1 MRFASR
7 LVLAFLMLAIP
18 VAGLRAAPLDC
29 TAVVGAAPM
38 SCSGSTC
45 CCKDSGACLCP
56 RPVAP
61 PTPTAPP
68 APALTSGGVDLPA
81 EACSTW
87 EFTRF
92 APVPEFAGD
101 AGASATASMIAPD
114 AHLCVLQV

>member
-7 LVLAFLMLAIP
+7 LVLTLLMLAIP

-29 TAVVGAAPM
+29 TTVIEAAPM

-68 APALTSGGVDLPA
+68 APALASGGVEMPV
-81 EACSTW
+81 EPCSTW
-87 EFTRF
+87 DFDSLF
-92 APVPEFAGD
+92 AAPKAGY
-101 AGASATASMIAPD
+101 D
-114 AHLCVLQV
+114 AHATTAASTTAHDHLLCVLQV